1 MVSGLLFFDII
12 NYVALIDKLLLFLV
26 NVVGLELVLWA
37 YIANRYS
44 KPSPLFLAGVLYA
57 LLWINLEMVSA
68 MAQIFLTGGYIYET
82 ALWATRGVYAILPV
96 FFAVFYFFATN
107 FPATNPLD
115 RKRRWMDV
123 FQVFAWAFF
132 AVISF
137 SPLVVQDI
145 GFNVAL
151 PLAVWVIPGWLFW
164 PYAALAAGTLMLS
177 FSRLSKNR
185 RFADLENRKKAK
197 LAALAAAAFGIVN
210 LLFSVI
216 GTALRGELGYI
227 RFFSLSMDYIVL
239 VTLGYI
245 AYQAACE
252 KLFGIKVILVEI
264 FVGLMGASLAVM
276 PFFIDYSWQQALLI
290 VLFVLFC
297 AFGYSLIRSTIKEYR
312 EKELLEN
319 MVAQRTKEL
328 ERAKQNLEEMN
339 SILEVR
345 VKARTVELEGLN
357 QTLEEKVV
365 ERTND
370 LEKKIKDL
378 ETFQRITVGRE
389 LKMIELKRENE
400 RLRSMVTKLGG
411 NFDQQ

>member
-1 MVSGLLFFDII
+1 MVSGLLFYDII

-37 YIANRYS
+37 YIANRYT
-44 KPSPLFLAGVLYA
+44 KPSPLFLMGAIYV
-57 LLWINLEMVSA
+57 LLWINLEVVSA
-68 MAQIFLTGGYIYET
+68 MAQLFFTGNYIYGV
-82 ALWATRGVYAILPV
+82 ALWSARGVYALLPA
-96 FFAVFYFFATN
+96 FFAVFYFFASN
-107 FPATNPLD
+107 FPAANPLA
-115 RKRRWMDV
+115 RKRRLMDS
-123 FQVFAWAFF
+123 FQVFAWTFF
-132 AVISF
+132 GVISF
-137 SPLVVQDI
+137 SPLVVRDI
-145 GFNVAL
+145 GFNAAL
-151 PLAVWVIPGWLFW
+151 PLAIWVIPGWLFW
-164 PYAALAAGTLMLS
+164 PYATLAAWTLMLS
-177 FSRLSKNR
+177 FSRLSSNR

-197 LAALAAAAFGIVN
+197 LVALAAAAFGIVN
-210 LLFSVI
+210 LFFNIIGSVLT
-216 GTALRGELGYI
+216 GDLGYI
-227 RFFSLSMDYIVL
+227 GFFSLIADYMVL
-239 VTLGYI
+239 VMLGYI

-276 PFFIDYSWQQALLI
+276 PFFIEYSWQQALLI
-290 VLFVLFC
+290 VLFALFC

-312 EKELLEN
+312 EKELLEK
-319 MVAQRTKEL
+319 MVADRTQEL
-328 ERAKQNLEEMN
+328 EKAKQNLEEMN

-357 QTLEEKVV
+357 QTLEEKVI

-400 RLRSMVTKLGG
+400 RLRAAVVKLGG
-411 NFDQQ
+411 KPEQQ